1 MPFFRPYRGNKRRRT
16 GFSSIGNRVGSSF
29 RPSTSPSGTGSADI
43 GGWQTAANVGFDF
56 AAPQFQRFE
65 EQAAYARDQ
74 QGWRN
79 QGYDIQEQDYRNQYG
94 TSNQQIDLDYAGNR
108 VEQNAA
114 RRQMGYYDDV
124 YGIDQQ
130 RYNAAMAYQSGN
142 QVFADGRFN
151 IAGRDLALDDETYG
165 IAGERYGLQGQ
176 THTSVLAQI
185 ANQAAMA
192 QREAF
197 EGNRDAGSRATAAGA
212 FTSAGHGW
220 DREDIAMALGFKLT
234 DLGEQTK
241 QEQVNRQQQGL
252 DYDEAGIRNK
262 RDHLD
267 YERQAIEYMSTTS
280 DIANNKNNLTFDL
293 QEAGLNKNEQQARL
307 QDRLATLDIQAQ
319 RFGINR
325 QELQNKLQ
333 TALRNLGL
341 DRQISMGQLT
351 DMLSS
356 TNANYSQLVM
366 SILQQAGMQ
375 GLNDSQVRPSSNRRP
390 MPSMWG

>member
-1 MPFFRPYRGNKRRRT
+1 MPFFRPYRGNKRRRN
-16 GFSSIGNRVGSSF
+16 GFSAIGNRVNSSF
-29 RPSTSPSGTGSADI
+29 RPQTSPSGTAGDFDI
-43 GGWQTAANVGFDF
+43 GAFTTAANVGFEF

-65 EQAAYARDQ
+65 EQAAYAQDQ

-79 QGYDIQEQDYRNQYG
+79 QGYDIQQQDYQNQYATG
-94 TSNQQIDLDYAGNR
+94 NAQIDLDYAGNR

-124 YGIDQQ
+124 YAIDQN

-142 QVFADGRFN
+142 QVFADGRFQ
-151 IAGRDLALDDETYG
+151 IAGQDLALDDKTYG

-197 EGNRDAGSRATAAGA
+197 EGNRDAGSRATGAGA
-212 FTSAGHGW
+212 YTSAGHGW
-220 DREDIAMALGFKLT
+220 DREDIASALGFRIT

-252 DYDEAGIRNK
+252 DYDEAGIRNE

-267 YERQAIEYMSTTS
+267 YQRQAIEYMSTTS

-293 QEAGLNKNEQQARL
+293 QEAGLNKDEQQARL
-307 QDRLATLDIQAQ
+307 QDRLQTLDIQAQ

-333 TALRNLGL
+333 TALQNLGL

-356 TNANYSQLVM
+356 NSFNQSQLVV
-366 SILQQAGMQ
+366 SILQQAFQQ
-375 GLNDSQVRPSSNRRP
+375 GNNAPQSSRRP

>member
-1 MPFFRPYRGNKRRRT
+1 MPFFRPFRSNKRRGA
-16 GFSSIGNRVGSSF
+16 GFSAMGNRVSQSTSF
-29 RPSTSPSGTGSADI
+29 RPSTAPNNDI
-43 GGWQTAANVGFDF
+43 GGYQTAVQLGFEAN
-56 AAPQFQRFE
+56 APQIERYF
-65 EQAAYARDQ
+65 EQAGYAQDQ
-74 QGWRN
+74 AGWRK
-79 QGYDIQEQDYRNQYG
+79 QGYDIQAQDYQNQYRNG
-94 TSNQQIDLDYAGNR
+94 QANIDLDYAGNA
-108 VEQNAA
+108 VERGAA
-114 RRQMGYYDDV
+114 QRQMGYYDNM

-142 QVFADGRFN
+142 QVFADGRFRL
-151 IAGRDLALDDETYG
+151 AGQDLALDDRTYG

-197 EGNRDAGSRATAAGA
+197 EGNRDAASKATGAGA

-220 DREDIAMALGFKLT
+220 DREDIASALGFQLT

-252 DYDEAGIRNK
+252 DYDEAGIRNE

-293 QEAGLNKNEQQARL
+293 QEAGLTRDEQQARL
-307 QDRLATLDIQAQ
+307 QDRLQTLDIQAQ
-319 RFGINR
+319 RFGLNR
-325 QELQNKLQ
+325 QQLQDKLA

-341 DRQISMGQLT
+341 DRQISQGQLA

-366 SILQQAGMQ
+366 SILQQAGLQ
-375 GLNDSQVRPSSNRRP
+375 GLNDGQVRPATSNRRP
-390 MPSMWG
+390 MPAMWG

>member
-1 MPFFRPYRGNKRRRT
+1 MPFFRPYRGNKRRRA
-16 GFSSIGNRVGSSF
+16 GFSAIGNRAGQSF
-29 RPSTSPSGTGSADI
+29 RPQTTPSGTGNADI
-43 GGWQTAANVGFDF
+43 GQWQTAAQVGFDF
-56 AAPQFQRFE
+56 NAPQFQRFE
-65 EQAAYARDQ
+65 DQAAYAQDQ
-74 QGWRN
+74 AGWRN
-79 QGYDIQEQDYRNQYG
+79 QGYDIQQQDYQNQYATG
-94 TSNQQIDLDYAGNR
+94 NAQIDLDYAGNA
-108 VEQNAA
+108 VDQAAA
-114 RRQMGYYDDV
+114 RRQMGYYDDM
-124 YGIDQQ
+124 YGIDQN
-130 RYNAAMAYQSGN
+130 RYNSAMAYQSGN
-142 QVFADGRFN
+142 QVFADGRYAL
-151 IAGRDLALDDETYG
+151 AGRDVALDDQTYG

-197 EGNRDAGSRATAAGA
+197 EGNRDAGSQATGAGA
-212 FTSAGHGW
+212 YTSAGHGW
-220 DREDIAMALGFKLT
+220 DREDIASALGFRIT

-252 DYDEAGIRNK
+252 DYDEAGIRNQ
-262 RDHLD
+262 RDHID
-267 YERQAIEYMSTTS
+267 YERQAIDYMSTTS
-280 DIANNKNNLTFDL
+280 DIANNKNNLTYDL
-293 QEAGLNKNEQQARL
+293 AEAGLNKAEQQARL

-319 RFGINR
+319 RFGVNR

-356 TNANYSQLVM
+356 NNANYSQLVM

-375 GLNDSQVRPSSNRRP
+375 GTNDAQVRPSSSRRP
-390 MPSMWG
+390 IPSMW

>member
-1 MPFFRPYRGNKRRRT
+1 MPFFRPFRSNKRRGT
-16 GFSSIGNRVGSSF
+16 GFSAIGNRVSQSTSF
-29 RPSTSPSGTGSADI
+29 RPTTAPNNDI
-43 GGWQTAANVGFDF
+43 GGYQTAVQLGFD
-56 AAPQFQRFE
+56 ANAPQIERYF
-65 EQAAYARDQ
+65 EQAQSAVRDN
-74 QGWRN
+74 GYRN
-79 QGYDIQEQDYRNQYG
+79 QGYDIQAQDYQNQYRNG
-94 TSNQQIDLDYAGNR
+94 QANIDLDYAGNR

-114 RRQMGYYDDV
+114 RRQQGYYDDM

-142 QVFADGRFN
+142 QQFADGRFR
-151 IAGRDLALDDETYG
+151 IAGSDLALDDRTYG

-192 QREAF
+192 QRDAF
-197 EGNRDAGSRATAAGA
+197 EGNRDAASKATGAGA

-220 DREDIAMALGFKLT
+220 DREDIASALGFQLT

-252 DYDEAGIRNK
+252 DYDEAGIRNE

-293 QEAGLNKNEQQARL
+293 QEAGLTKDEQQARL
-307 QDRLATLDIQAQ
+307 QDRLQTLDIQAQ
-319 RFGINR
+319 RFGLNR
-325 QELQNKLQ
+325 QQLQDKLQ

-341 DRQISMGQLT
+341 DRQISQGQLA

-356 TNANYSQLVM
+356 TNFSLSQLGM
-366 SILQQAGMQ
+366 SILQNAGLQ
-375 GLNDSQVRPSSNRRP
+375 GLNDGQVRPATSNRRP
-390 MPSMWG
+390 MPAMWG